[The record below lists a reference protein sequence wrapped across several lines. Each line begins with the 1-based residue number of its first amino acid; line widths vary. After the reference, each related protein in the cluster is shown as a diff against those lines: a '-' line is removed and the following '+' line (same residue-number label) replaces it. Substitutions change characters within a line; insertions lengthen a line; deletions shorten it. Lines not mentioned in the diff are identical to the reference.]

1 MATSSKYITTS
12 AAALLALKLSIKFA
26 PGVGGLNVSDS
37 RYHVLG
43 VLESALKGAWMK
55 IERPGN
61 VARSWVV

>member
-12 AAALLALKLSIKFA
+12 AAALLALKLSTKFA

-43 VLESALKGAWMK
+43 VLESAL
-55 IERPGN
+55 
-61 VARSWVV
+61 